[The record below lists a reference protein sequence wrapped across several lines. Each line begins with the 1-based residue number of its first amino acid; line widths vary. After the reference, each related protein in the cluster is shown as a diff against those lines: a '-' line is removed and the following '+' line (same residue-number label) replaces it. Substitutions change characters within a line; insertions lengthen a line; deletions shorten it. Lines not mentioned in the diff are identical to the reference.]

1 MATPTRRIARETAL
15 QILYRYDAPVATSTE
30 RAPPVA
36 SNGRSISEGSAL
48 TSELSRHF
56 DHFQVSPPAREFA
69 AELVAGTLRHLSDID
84 ASLEKHAQNWKLGRM
99 SAIDRNLLRMASF
112 ELVHLTDIPAKVT
125 IDDAVELAKV
135 FGTADSPAFVN
146 GVLDAIRKASGRE

>member
-30 RAPPVA
+30 QQSSP
-36 SNGRSISEGSAL
+36 NGKVIPEGAAL
-48 TSELSRHF
+48 SSELTRHF

-69 AELVAGTLRHLSDID
+69 AQLVAGTLRHLSDID
-84 ASLEKHAQNWKLGRM
+84 ASIEKHAQNWKLGRM

-112 ELVHLTDIPAKVT
+112 ELVHLTDIPTKVT
-125 IDDAVELAKV
+125 IDEAVELAKA
-135 FGTADSPAFVN
+135 FGTADSASFVN
-146 GVLDAIRKASGRE
+146 GVLDAIRKSSGRE